1 MEHSEAIEAT
11 GNKYLNQC
19 FANTINTM
27 LPNVISFPDLEN
39 DPTKLLHWF
48 FPF

>member
-11 GNKYLNQC
+11 GNKYSNKC
-19 FANTINTM
+19 FSNTM
-27 LPNVISFPDLEN
+27 LPNIITFPDLEN
-39 DPTKLLHWF
+39 DPTKIMHWF